1 MFLIVL
7 IRKMMVY
14 RVSLKDFMYMFM
26 LFFVDFLVKLLVV
39 VFVIFENM
47 LFEVEEDIF
56 LLFLMV
62 FYS

>member
-1 MFLIVL
+1 
-7 IRKMMVY
+7 MMVY
-14 RVSLKDFMYMFM
+14 RVSLMDFMYMFM
-26 LFFVDFLVKLLVV
+26 LFFVDFWVKLLVV